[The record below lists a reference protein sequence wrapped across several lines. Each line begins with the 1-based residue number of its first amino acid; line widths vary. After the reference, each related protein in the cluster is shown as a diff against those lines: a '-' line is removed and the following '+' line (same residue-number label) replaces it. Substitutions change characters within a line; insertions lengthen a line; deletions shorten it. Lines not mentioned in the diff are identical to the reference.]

1 MFQDSVMYTP
11 NGGATFDEMMVTR
24 TTCDLDMTYYPFDI
38 QSCVIKLSVVG
49 SSKFPF
55 KLNIKL
61 ADELSSSDT
70 KHGSWKLLYKGTKV
84 FQKYFQIELKFE
96 RRPLFILLN
105 ILLPVIVI
113 ALLTPTVFIL
123 PKKSG
128 ERVGFAITMLLAL
141 SVYMTIV
148 SDHLPQN
155 SEPMPLILILIFI
168 WYIIDAII
176 VFIVIINSRINR
188 MKENKPLPKWL
199 QSFVLITRKLLY
211 RKKKQDQETDPDD
224 DTRKGN
230 NMENIALEKWGEE
243 SEENQQNNNTSIEDH
258 TMICNEEITWHTL
271 SHCID
276 RWCFMICYII
286 KLTLPVAFFVIM
298 KCESKNQTNN

>member
-1 MFQDSVMYTP
+1 
-11 NGGATFDEMMVTR
+11 MVAR

-38 QSCVIKLSVVG
+38 QVCLIKLSVVG

-55 KLNIKL
+55 NLTIKL
-61 ADELSSSDT
+61 EDDLTSSDT
-70 KHGSWKLLYKGTKV
+70 KHGSWKLLHKGTHV
-84 FQKYFQIELKFE
+84 FRKYFQIELKFE

-105 ILLPVIVI
+105 ILLPIIVI

-155 SEPMPLILILIFI
+155 SEPMPLILIMMFI

-188 MKENKPLPKWL
+188 MNESKPLPKWL
-199 QSFVLITRKLLY
+199 QSFVLLTHKLLY
-211 RKKKQDQETDPDD
+211 RKKKTKKQSSFEE
-224 DTRKGN
+224 TRKCIDMN
-230 NMENIALEKWGEE
+230 KPAEE
-243 SEENQQNNNTSIEDH
+243 LKTETIKDKQQEGQDNDVAV
-258 TMICNEEITWHTL
+258 NEEHGTSRNEDVTWHVL

-276 RWCFMICYII
+276 RWCFLICYFI
-286 KLTLPVAFFVIM
+286 KITLPVAFFVVM
-298 KCESKNQTNN
+298 KCESRNRI